1 MDQIYHRLF
10 FKLHTLSTNLLCVS
24 HIPKVHFLN
33 ISICISLIS
42 GEGRSLLGPNL
53 FVAIAKLKYP
63 ATASSKQ
70 GGMFTDLTDKSQRL
84 CKNGSKTEKLVAKID

>member
-1 MDQIYHRLF
+1 MY
-10 FKLHTLSTNLLCVS
+10 
-24 HIPKVHFLN
+24 FLN

-53 FVAIAKLKYP
+53 FVAKLKYP